1 VCKRTENNATISTV
15 VSYNPNTNVTVGY
28 VLSGPWV
35 SIERALLG
43 VPLQFKSYPHPL
55 LLPILMNEVVLENV
69 MLEVKDQEP
78 QLFNIEKKT
87 RFTNYKL
94 HDASS
99 RLSHDAVGQLMQ
111 ELGKVTVCFAYIWHA
126 LDASRLANE
135 FLLGQLNTLPN
146 VITPQRTNDLSDIT
160 RQLRDRLN
168 FSTST
173 IQHMRV
179 YAGVDMRLKAQQDVV
194 SGCHTLCFPASDI
207 YTGLSFS
214 ALLLRA
220 TTQSA
225 YK

>member
-1 VCKRTENNATISTV
+1 VCKRAENNATISTV

-43 VPLQFKSYPHPL
+43 VPLQFKRYPHPL

-87 RFTNYKL
+87 RFTNYKS
-94 HDASS
+94 HNSSS
-99 RLSHDAVGQLMQ
+99 RLSHDDVGQLMQ
-111 ELGKVTVCFAYIWHA
+111 ELGKVTGCFAWTWHA
-126 LDASRLANE
+126 LDTSRLANE
-135 FLLGQLNTLPN
+135 FLLGQLNSLSN
-146 VITPQRTNDLSDIT
+146 VVTAQRTNDLTDIT

-168 FSTST
+168 FNASN

-179 YAGVDMRLKAQQDVV
+179 YAGVDMRLKAQQDIV
-194 SGCHTLCFPASDI
+194 SGCHTLCFPTSDI
-207 YTGLSFS
+207 YNGPSFS
-214 ALLLRA
+214 ASLLKA